1 MADFAIYFDA
11 SKCVGCKGCQA
22 ACKNWNLLPS
32 PLERNAN
39 KPTGSYQSPL
49 ELNGDTRLLMR
60 FEENDADQNDTG
72 KKWGIEWSIGRRS
85 CMHCIDPAC
94 AAVCPSGTLSVDD
107 ATGFVRVNEDACIG
121 CHYCSGACPFDVP
134 HYHSGGSKVNKCTAC
149 LDRIENGR
157 GPILG
162 EIGQFNI
169 PACVHTCPPGA
180 LDYGTRSEML
190 DKAHERVE
198 ALKAKGYQKASVY
211 GENELSGLHVI
222 YVLKYDVE
230 TYGLPKNPKVG
241 ALVDAVGL
249 MKPLTGLAAAATV
262 AGLAVSFLTGLG
274 YKRHELRYDETT
286 HETIDVDTGEVLKAD
301 VAKSGKE

>member
-1 MADFAIYFDA
+1 MADFAIYFDS

-32 PLERNAN
+32 PLGLNAN
-39 KPTGSYQSPL
+39 EPTGSYQSPR

-60 FEENDADQNDTG
+60 FEEHEADPDNAG

-94 AAVCPSGTLSVDD
+94 AAVCPSGALSVDE
-107 ATGFVRVNEDACIG
+107 ATGFVRVSEDACIG

-134 HYHSGGSKVNKCTAC
+134 HYHQGGAKINKCTAC

-157 GPILG
+157 GPHLG
-162 EIGQFNI
+162 DIGQFNI

-180 LDYGTRSEML
+180 LAYGKRDEML
-190 DKAHERVE
+190 RRAHERVE
-198 ALKAKGYQKASVY
+198 VLKAKGYQKASIY

-222 YVLKYDVE
+222 YVLKYDAE
-230 TYGLPKNPKVG
+230 TYGLPKNPKIG
-241 ALVDAVGL
+241 ALVDTVGI

-262 AGLAVSFLTGLG
+262 AGLAVSFLSGLG

-286 HETIDVDTGEVLKAD
+286 HETIDVDTETVLTAD
-301 VAKSGKE
+301 GTVSGKE